1 MRSILAV
8 ITAIA
13 IFLFSWALLAGL
25 LYVLGWAALNTGQR
39 PGLFFFIHIFLMW
52 VLSPGVGAAVAVYA
66 ASSAFQSVPPATIFV
81 SFISVWTVVLL
92 LLLLFG
98 VLSWSKGTTSGG
110 QVVLFLFQAAAILAG
125 ARVGRV
131 FTTDPPSA

>member
-1 MRSILAV
+1 
-8 ITAIA
+8 
-13 IFLFSWALLAGL
+13 
-25 LYVLGWAALNTGQR
+25 
-39 PGLFFFIHIFLMW
+39 
-52 VLSPGVGAAVAVYA
+52 
-66 ASSAFQSVPPATIFV
+66 
-81 SFISVWTVVLL
+81 VVLL